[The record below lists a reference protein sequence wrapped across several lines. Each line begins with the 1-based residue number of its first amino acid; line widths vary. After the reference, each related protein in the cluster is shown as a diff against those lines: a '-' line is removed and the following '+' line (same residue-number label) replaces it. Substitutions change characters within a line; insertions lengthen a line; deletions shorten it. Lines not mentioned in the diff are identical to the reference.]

1 MNPEL
6 RHPPHVTNTGIND
19 DVRVTAFSPK
29 RRIWPG
35 VLAAAVLGAGIAAVV
50 VSNYYDSRSMGE
62 RLDDT
67 VQATGQ
73 TVQTQVD
80 KLEAGAANVARDGA
94 AVGERV
100 AGALDDAG
108 ITAAVK
114 TALAADPALSA
125 VKIEVDTDAGVV
137 SLSGPAPD
145 ERSRERAAVI
155 AAAPEGVVRVDNRL
169 VVTPTTAPGG

>member
-1 MNPEL
+1 MNTEL
-6 RHPPHVTNTGIND
+6 HHPRPVPTTGVND
-19 DVRVTAFSPK
+19 DVRVTAFRPK

-35 VLAAAVLGAGIAAVV
+35 VLAAALLGAGIAAVV

-67 VQATGQ
+67 VQAAGQ

-80 KLEAGAANVARDGA
+80 KLESGAANVARDGA
-94 AVGERV
+94 AVGDRM
-100 AGALDDAG
+100 AGALDDTG

-125 VKIEVDTDAGVV
+125 LKIEVSTEAGVV

-169 VVTPTTAPGG
+169 VVTPSATPGG